1 MPPVFPLLIT
11 LVPVAPLYVNNI
23 VWLPVT
29 VNPVTSEKFH
39 TVILLPITAMLPLPI
54 VKARVAVPVDET
66 IPAVKLLLLRSNV
79 PFVNVTVREDSKVSA
94 SCNCQVPPTPLN
106 VIGKFT
112 VTPLVVTVLVPDV
125 EANVI
130 PKVVDVV
137 VILELRYKFPYKI
150 MLEHVKTPAP
160 NPVKSRSRTL
170 PLIETVSEPAVT
182 SIFRVFAAT
191 PDPGL
196 TDLVPVDPLYVRAM
210 FGVPV

>member
-1 MPPVFPLLIT
+1 
-11 LVPVAPLYVNNI
+11 
-23 VWLPVT
+23 
-29 VNPVTSEKFH
+29 
-39 TVILLPITAMLPLPI
+39 
-54 VKARVAVPVDET
+54 
-66 IPAVKLLLLRSNV
+66 
-79 PFVNVTVREDSKVSA
+79 
-94 SCNCQVPPTPLN
+94 
-106 VIGKFT
+106 